1 MARSDGPA
9 RLPKSGAE
17 PFPGPRPLR
26 IAVLLDSLRN
36 SYQTTVVA
44 GLADSAERRNVELSV
59 FAGGVLGAPESLG
72 LHRNFLFEACD
83 KRDFDGAILLGGA
96 LGNYLGAE
104 ALAALCARL
113 APLPL
118 VSVGASAPGV
128 PTLSVDEE
136 TGMRQ
141 ALEHLIGRHGFRR
154 IAFVRGPQKNPEAE
168 RRFAIYQAVL
178 EAYDIP
184 FDPALVC
191 DGTFERSAGEAA
203 VATLIDERRLDFDAL
218 VAANDYMALGAIPA
232 FESGP
237 RGTGRRRGG
246 GVRRSRGCAVLDAAA
261 HHGSAADLQQGEAAL
276 ELLLTKIEGRAIPS
290 MTASATEIVVRQS
303 CGCLSGL
310 SRPGRAG
317 PITMTETRIETLL
330 AEHGEEVGKHAAR
343 AVRGLD
349 TALPAGWERQLLEA
363 FEAELRGAGAGLFAS
378 TLDRLLVTV
387 AAAGDDVGGWQGMI
401 SALRKLLV
409 PSLPN
414 EPLRWVQAEDLWHEA
429 RILIGEIAERAQAQ
443 HRLYSDRLA
452 RVIADS
458 GATLLATQ
466 QIEPLAGA
474 VERQL
479 PRLGI
484 PGAALALY
492 DGYDADQGGPLAT
505 KTVRLPLVYD
515 VNQPF
520 PVELP
525 SLPAELTFTTFRS
538 AVIERLGR
546 QTVVVLEPL
555 FFHDRPLGCLL
566 LEMGPREGFVYE
578 ALAEQVSSAIEGA
591 RLVARL
597 VDEATRRQIAERQRL
612 EKEMEIAARIQTSI
626 LPGDVS
632 VAGLEVAASM
642 QTATEV
648 GGDYYDVVAVEDG
661 CWIGIGD
668 VAGHGLPTGVVM
680 LMMQSGFGALARKL
694 PDAAPR
700 ELLLALNAMLVDN
713 VRNRLGQHEH
723 ATLTLIRYR
732 ADGSLTFAGAHEEIL
747 IWRAANGRCERVPTP
762 GPWVGASAT
771 SPLAPSTAPPA
782 SSPGTCWSSTRTGSP
797 RRGPPRR
804 PTAASGASASWPW
817 SKRTAASTCRRAR
830 RHPRGGGRFRAQP
843 RGRHHLAGGAL
854 SRVRRRH
861 SARTAAASSA
871 ATCFGRRRI
880 GLFDP
885 EELDVEHQGGAT
897 GDLGR
902 PSAVTVSDVRRA
914 GQDSLLAHL
923 HPATPSVHLD
933 DAVEREGGRLAALS
947 RAVELRPV
955 EKLPLVVNL
964 DAIFRFGRLAR
975 AGGEGPDH
983 QAGGRLHGAGL
994 ARRRVEGPFRLVFF
1008 HRDAGGLPRLREGIH
1023 LGTVLFQV
1031 HERLAFEHRISEARF
1046 DDFRLVR
1053 AQVEDADVLPQH
1065 EPDGVKRFLIFGGRG
1080 GPAEAGASE
1089 GPAQEQRQRYHHPTN
1104 RLFHGPS

>member
-1 MARSDGPA
+1 MARSERA
-9 RLPKSGAE
+9 RTSAEERAE

-168 RRFAIYQAVL
+168 RRYAIYQAVL

-232 FESGP
+232 FED
-237 RGTGRRRGG
+237 RGLEVPADVAVVGFDDLEDARFSTPPLTT
-246 GVRRSRGCAVLDAAA
+246 VRQPIY
-261 HHGSAADLQQGEAAL
+261 QQGEAAL
-276 ELLLTKIEGRAIPS
+276 ELLLTKIEGRAIPP

-520 PVELP
+520 PVEPP

-612 EKEMEIAARIQTSI
+612 EKEMGIAARIQTSI

-700 ELLLALNAMLVDN
+700 ELLLAFNAMLVDN

-732 ADGSLTFAGAHEEIL
+732 ADG
-747 IWRAANGRCERVPTP
+747 GR
-762 GPWVGASAT
+762 
-771 SPLAPSTAPPA
+771 
-782 SSPGTCWSSTRTGSP
+782 
-797 RRGPPRR
+797 
-804 PTAASGASASWPW
+804 
-817 SKRTAASTCRRAR
+817 
-830 RHPRGGGRFRAQP
+830 
-843 RGRHHLAGGAL
+843 
-854 SRVRRRH
+854 
-861 SARTAAASSA
+861 
-871 ATCFGRRRI
+871 
-880 GLFDP
+880 
-885 EELDVEHQGGAT
+885 
-897 GDLGR
+897 
-902 PSAVTVSDVRRA
+902 
-914 GQDSLLAHL
+914 
-923 HPATPSVHLD
+923 
-933 DAVEREGGRLAALS
+933 
-947 RAVELRPV
+947 
-955 EKLPLVVNL
+955 
-964 DAIFRFGRLAR
+964 
-975 AGGEGPDH
+975 
-983 QAGGRLHGAGL
+983 
-994 ARRRVEGPFRLVFF
+994 
-1008 HRDAGGLPRLREGIH
+1008 
-1023 LGTVLFQV
+1023 
-1031 HERLAFEHRISEARF
+1031 
-1046 DDFRLVR
+1046 
-1053 AQVEDADVLPQH
+1053 
-1065 EPDGVKRFLIFGGRG
+1065 
-1080 GPAEAGASE
+1080 
-1089 GPAQEQRQRYHHPTN
+1089 
-1104 RLFHGPS
+1104 